1 MVRDFQTASSD
12 RYQVLKELAK
22 NNRNTPTEAKRML
35 WRVLKGKRFG
45 VKFTRQHIIYDFI
58 VDFVCLS
65 KKLIIEVD
73 GPYHCSREQ
82 TEKDECR
89 TRILEEL
96 GFRVIRFTNEEVL
109 KDTFSVIEKINEQI
123 EYGK

>member
-1 MVRDFQTASSD
+1 
-12 RYQVLKELAK
+12 
-22 NNRNTPTEAKRML
+22 ML